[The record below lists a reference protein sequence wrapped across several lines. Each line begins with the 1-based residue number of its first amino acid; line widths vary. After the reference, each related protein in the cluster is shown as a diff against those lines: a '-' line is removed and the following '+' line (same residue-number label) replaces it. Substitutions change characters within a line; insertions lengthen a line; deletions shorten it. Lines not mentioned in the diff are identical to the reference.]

1 MHQKSAIISDSL
13 FRGKALVSRWTYGV
27 VLWVGVFRVLT
38 ITITTWVLKPFSVV
52 STHKYSNHNSTEILT
67 TQITTRKYSQLRV
80 VSSCWWK
87 YSARKDSRLSVFR
100 LFCFQKFRKKSSSVF
115 GLQVSVVFGVSAA
128 FYSEKRFPGWNYGQ
142 KSREIGEIW
151 VTFRFP
157 DTHYSHSLLNFYS
170 VEYSLLK
177 SQLNRSCEYSQIL
190 KSQLKWGT
198 RNTPNYG
205 CSFLVPCSVLLVLFQ
220 YYFSIV
226 SWSHVEILLRLRLS
240 GDTAM
245 LEQGRMLDMTI
256 LKLIHTPSSS
266 LRSISTPLRGV
277 AAWWH

>member
-100 LFCFQKFRKKSSSVF
+100 LLFPKIPKKIKFRLWITSFGRFRCISSF
-115 GLQVSVVFGVSAA
+115 LFRKTVSRL
-128 FYSEKRFPGWNYGQ
+128 KLRTKIPGNWWNLSNFSL
-142 KSREIGEIW
+142 SR
-151 VTFRFP
+151 
-157 DTHYSHSLLNFYS
+157 
-170 VEYSLLK
+170 YSLLTFTT
-177 SQLNRSCEYSQIL
+177 QLLQCWVLTTQITTQPQLWVLTNTQITTQMRYS
-190 KSQLKWGT
+190 K
-198 RNTPNYG
+198 
-205 CSFLVPCSVLLVLFQ
+205 
-220 YYFSIV
+220 
-226 SWSHVEILLRLRLS
+226 
-240 GDTAM
+240 
-245 LEQGRMLDMTI
+245 
-256 LKLIHTPSSS
+256 HT
-266 LRSISTPLRGV
+266 
-277 AAWWH
+277 